1 MVDVCLYFQVHQ
13 PYRLR
18 NYSIF
23 DIGHSENYFNDEKNR
38 EILIRVANKCYLPT
52 NNLILELLKRHPEFK
67 VSYSFSGVVLEQFE
81 KYAPEVLLSFQKLV
95 DTKKVEVLDETYYHS
110 LAFLYSENEFKE
122 QVYLH
127 RKRIK
132 ELFNYEPSVF
142 RNTELIYS
150 NNLAKFVEDMG
161 YKGILAEG
169 ADNVLGWRSPNFLYK
184 PKGTNSIKLLLKNYR
199 LSDDIAFR
207 FSARDWEHF
216 PLTADKYARWVS
228 NINGN
233 GVCVNLF
240 MDYETFGEHQWQ
252 ETGIFSFL
260 EHLPYEILKHP
271 HNNFKLPSEIVN
283 SYERVGELDVPYMI
297 SWADVERDLSAWTGN
312 KMQVSAINS
321 LYLLEREILTT
332 NDTALIESWRKL
344 QTSDTFYYMCTKW
357 FNDGDVHK
365 YFNPYESPYD
375 AFITFM
381 NILNDLRLRV
391 SHHSSISQNPKL
403 TQEVGVSK
411 K

>member
-150 NNLAKFVEDMG
+150 NNLA
-161 YKGILAEG
+161 
-169 ADNVLGWRSPNFLYK
+169 
-184 PKGTNSIKLLLKNYR
+184 
-199 LSDDIAFR
+199 
-207 FSARDWEHF
+207 
-216 PLTADKYARWVS
+216 
-228 NINGN
+228 
-233 GVCVNLF
+233 
-240 MDYETFGEHQWQ
+240 
-252 ETGIFSFL
+252 
-260 EHLPYEILKHP
+260 
-271 HNNFKLPSEIVN
+271 
-283 SYERVGELDVPYMI
+283 
-297 SWADVERDLSAWTGN
+297 
-312 KMQVSAINS
+312 
-321 LYLLEREILTT
+321 
-332 NDTALIESWRKL
+332 
-344 QTSDTFYYMCTKW
+344 
-357 FNDGDVHK
+357 
-365 YFNPYESPYD
+365 
-375 AFITFM
+375 
-381 NILNDLRLRV
+381 
-391 SHHSSISQNPKL
+391 
-403 TQEVGVSK
+403 
-411 K
+411 